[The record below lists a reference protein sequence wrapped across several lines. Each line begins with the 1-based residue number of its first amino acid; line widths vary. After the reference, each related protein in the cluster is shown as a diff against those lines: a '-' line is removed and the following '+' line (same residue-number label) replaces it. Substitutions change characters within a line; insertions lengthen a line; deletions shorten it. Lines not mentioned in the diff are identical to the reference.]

1 MASSR
6 MMAQGAGFEIRR
18 AGDEVFF
25 LYRRTFGVAIAA
37 WIFGGLTL
45 FAGVWAVILP
55 ISFYRPGESGALI
68 GAAVLG
74 GLFALFLTASI
85 LLVKTYLRRRRQ
97 PWEQVSNTL
106 VADLRQGVLR
116 RREGEVL
123 CPLAEVRAGAGIDLF
138 DHSRGLMRV
147 LDLSWR
153 GGSVRIFKTN
163 SQSEVQRVLQE
174 LQAIGIA
181 ASKR

>member
-6 MMAQGAGFEIRR
+6 MIAQSSGFEIRR
-18 AGDEVFF
+18 EDDGVFF

-55 ISFYRPGESGALI
+55 VSFYRPGESGALI

-74 GLFALFLTASI
+74 VLFALFLTASI
-85 LLVKTYLRRRRQ
+85 LLVKTYLRRLRQ

-106 VADLRQGVLR
+106 VADLRQGVFR

-123 CPLAEVRAGAGIDLF
+123 CPLAEVKAGAGIDLF
-138 DHSRGLMRV
+138 DHTGGLMRV
-147 LDLSWR
+147 IELSWR
-153 GGSVRIFKTN
+153 GGGERVFKTN
-163 SQSEVQRVLQE
+163 GKSEVQRVLQE

-181 ASKR
+181 AKK